1 MSVAKVSQKGKIVKF
16 TSNVCYIPDKRHK
29 MIAKAAK
36 VGKLYQLECRPNHEH
51 ASVATSSKEDVWH
64 RRFGHLGVGSLQ
76 RLSRDRLTDGFDYN
90 ASQQLT
96 SCDETCPHSDVCG
109 KVNEKSL
116 GGAEYF
122 LSFIDDMTRYVWVY
136 PLRTKDEVY
145 EKFCEWKAM
154 VELATGKRL
163 KVINTDNGG
172 EYTSREFETYL
183 KAEGVRHE
191 LTIPKNPEQ
200 NGVAER
206 IN

>member
-1 MSVAKVSQKGKIVKF
+1 
-16 TSNVCYIPDKRHK
+16 
-29 MIAKAAK
+29 
-36 VGKLYQLECRPNHEH
+36 
-51 ASVATSSKEDVWH
+51 
-64 RRFGHLGVGSLQ
+64 
-76 RLSRDRLTDGFDYN
+76 
-90 ASQQLT
+90 
-96 SCDETCPHSDVCG
+96 
-109 KVNEKSL
+109 
-116 GGAEYF
+116 
-122 LSFIDDMTRYVWVY
+122 
-136 PLRTKDEVY
+136 
-145 EKFCEWKAM
+145 M